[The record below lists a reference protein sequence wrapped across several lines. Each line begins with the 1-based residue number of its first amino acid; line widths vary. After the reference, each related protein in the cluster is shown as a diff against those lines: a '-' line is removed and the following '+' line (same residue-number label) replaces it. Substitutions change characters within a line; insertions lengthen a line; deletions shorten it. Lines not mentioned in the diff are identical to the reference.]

1 MKKTIIILLLI
12 LFIITPVVADTGYS
26 IREDSTQTVRLSV
39 TTYNTVYLGVAEN
52 EVNSSIVPPSISEM
66 TFSYNP
72 RTMNWETDSFFFYV
86 ISFVTSPLVITLT
99 PSEALKNGES
109 TIDWRNTTSTP
120 TFSSLSSSSL
130 TYTTDGSGVSTVDDL
145 MLKEE
150 PESSYTYPR
159 VYSWEMKLV
168 VDGDTPV
175 EAKKYTGE
183 FILKVNTKT

>member
-12 LFIITPVVADTGYS
+12 LFIITPVVADTGSS
-26 IREDSTQTVRLSV
+26 IREDSSQGVRLSV

-183 FILKVNTKT
+183 FILKVKTKT

>member
-12 LFIITPVVADTGYS
+12 LFIITPVVADTGSS

-145 MLKEE
+145 TLKEE
-150 PESSYTYPR
+150 SESSYAYPR

>member
-72 RTMNWETDSFFFYV
+72 RTMNWETPSEYFFV
-86 ISFVTSPLVITLT
+86 ISLIHFSASSKVKHFSNV
-99 PSEALKNGES
+99 
-109 TIDWRNTTSTP
+109 P
-120 TFSSLSSSSL
+120 TKFS
-130 TYTTDGSGVSTVDDL
+130 
-145 MLKEE
+145 
-150 PESSYTYPR
+150 
-159 VYSWEMKLV
+159 
-168 VDGDTPV
+168 
-175 EAKKYTGE
+175 
-183 FILKVNTKT
+183 